1 MRKLVVLLLLLAAC
15 LPSFADSDKTKI
27 TIKVVDERGK
37 PVDRANVRV
46 VFKQGR
52 RKLTLTK
59 IRRSWELKTTQEGM
73 ATIPEIPKG
82 DILIQV
88 TAKFRQS
95 WGDTLTIE
103 DDEKTVEV
111 TLLPPQAPYSVHG
124 TNDPRSKEA
133 KEK

>member
-1 MRKLVVLLLLLAAC
+1 MRKLVLLLLLLIAC
-15 LPSFADSDKTKI
+15 VPGFADSDLTKV

-37 PVDRANVRV
+37 PIERANVRL

-73 ATIPEIPKG
+73 ATVPQIPKG
-82 DILIQV
+82 DILVQV

-95 WGDTLTIE
+95 YGETLTVE
-103 DDEKTVEV
+103 EDEKTVEV
-111 TLLPPQAPYSVHG
+111 TLLPPQKQYSVHG
-124 TNDPRSKEA
+124 DNDPRA

>member
-15 LPSFADSDKTKI
+15 LPSFADSDLTKI
-27 TIKVVDERGK
+27 TIKVTDERGK
-37 PVDRANVRV
+37 PIDRANVRI

-52 RKLTLTK
+52 RKLTMKK

-95 WGDTLTIE
+95 YGETLTIE
-103 DDEKTVEV
+103 EDEKTVEV

-124 TNDPRSKEA
+124 TNDPRPL
-133 KEK
+133 EKQQK